1 MNCREYLGEKDADG
15 ENLYGTGTMGKGFDA
30 EYVDAYI
37 DTRHS
42 S

>member
-1 MNCREYLGEKDADG
+1 MNCRESLGEKDNDG
-15 ENLYGTGTMGKGFDA
+15 ENLYGTGTMGKGFDS
-30 EYVDAYI
+30 EYVDTYI